1 MRPISV
7 VLSDFYVSKMEED
20 IVPTS
25 KPFWM
30 DIGREGRREGKRDGW
45 IDEWMD

>member
-1 MRPISV
+1 MRPIFV

-30 DIGREGRREGKRDGW
+30 DVGREGGKEG
-45 IDEWMD
+45 WMDR